1 MIERPIVEI
10 APKTW
15 LISDYKLDN
24 FYLLEGEE
32 KALLI
37 DTGAGLGP
45 VEDEVRKLT
54 KKPLVIAA
62 THGHGDHIGGS
73 HLFEEPTYLC
83 REDMVFVTEDG
94 RVRTEEEG
102 NAFRERYARTRGKVR
117 NPEASEEE
125 LIALIR
131 EDGAARF
138 LPMEGGTIFELGGR
152 PVEVIQTPGHSLG
165 SVCFLDRRERL
176 LFTGDTVNDCLL
188 LNFWPMTTSLQEYR
202 DAVARLWER
211 RGEYDYICQGH
222 DCLEKADKSFISDY
236 LEAADQLLSGE
247 AEGREIDDGI
257 HQGLGIYHNKIRLFY
272 DPEHLR

>member
-37 DTGAGLGP
+37 DTGAGLGS

-54 KKPLVIAA
+54 GKPLIIAA

-138 LPMEGGTIFELGGR
+138 LPMEGGTVFELGGR

-165 SVCFLDRRERL
+165 SVCFLDKRERL

-272 DPEHLR
+272 DPDHLR

>member
-45 VEDEVRKLT
+45 VEEDVRNLT
-54 KKPLVIAA
+54 GKPLSIAA
-62 THGHGDHIGGS
+62 TRGRGAGVGGS
-73 HLFEEPTYLC
+73 HLFHEPTYLC
-83 REDMVFVTEDG
+83 QKDMAFLTEDG

-102 NAFRERYARTRGKVR
+102 NAFRERYARTRGRVR
-117 NPEASEEE
+117 NPEATEEE
-125 LIALIR
+125 LLALIR
-131 EDGAARF
+131 EDGAATF
-138 LPMEGGTIFELGGR
+138 LPMKGGMVFELGDR
-152 PVEVIQTPGHSLG
+152 SVEVISTPGHSLG
-165 SVCFLDRRERL
+165 SVCFLDKKERL

-188 LNFWPMTTSLQEYR
+188 LNFWPITTTLQEYR
-202 DAVARLWER
+202 NTVALLWSR
-211 RGEYDYICQGH
+211 REEYDYICQGH
-222 DCLEKADKSFISDY
+222 DCLGKADKSFISDY
-236 LEAADQLLSGE
+236 LEAADKLLSGE
-247 AEGREIDDGI
+247 IQGTQIDDGI
-257 HQGLGIYHNKIRLFY
+257 HQGLGIYHNKVRLFY